1 MNENMTTAAETTKTI
16 YHIPEGNLSRLRSEI
31 AKLNRRAVKLG
42 VDIID
47 IRETGNV
54 ESVENKDEVTG
65 LVTSVT
71 RIIEIELTGA
81 TPKFAG
87 WTLAATLE
95 HTPEGNIIRTVPGI
109 PVSLMAFK
117 DCKPACEHCN
127 LARNRKDTYLVTH
140 DDGAVK
146 QVGHDCI
153 RDFLGHKCPQ
163 HLADMAELLFS
174 AGELCGASEGGEGNG
189 GLGDKAIFA
198 RTFMAYCARAIRQYG
213 YVSRKAMEE
222 AEMSGRGGNP
232 STKNTVLV
240 WMFPPK
246 ETAPRR
252 RIAERDC
259 LPGETWPVP
268 DSADEGL
275 VDIAREHI
283 VNKLSAKCDLNEFEN
298 NILICAK
305 LEALEIRTCGIAAY
319 VVEYYRRDVEQAA
332 ERTRKLANTN
342 NTHFGE
348 IGKRYKGVSLTY
360 VGCSSFDSAYGVCY
374 IHRFDNEAGQRLV
387 WKTGTGLGLSDG
399 TKVTATFTVKEH
411 GEYKGYTQTK
421 ISRVTGI

>member
-16 YHIPEGNLSRLRSEI
+16 YHIPEGNMARLLKEI
-31 AKLNRRAVKLG
+31 GTLNRRAIRLG
-42 VDIID
+42 VSPISIT
-47 IRETGNV
+47 ETGNV
-54 ESVENKDEVTG
+54 EIVENKDEVTG

-71 RIIEIELTGA
+71 RIVEIALIGA

-95 HTPEGNIIRTVPGI
+95 HTPEGNIIRTVPGLS
-109 PVSLMAFK
+109 VNLMGYK
-117 DCKPACEHCN
+117 DCKPGCEHCN

-140 DDGAVK
+140 DDGAIK

-153 RDFLGHKCPQ
+153 RDFLGHKSPQ

-174 AGELCGASEGGEGNG
+174 AGELCGASEGGEGGSG
-189 GLGDKAIFA
+189 GSDRGIFA

-222 AEMSGRGGNP
+222 AEMAMRTNP
-232 STKNTVLV
+232 STKNTVLQ
-240 WMFPPK
+240 WMFPPRDPSAK
-246 ETAPRR
+246 A

-259 LPGETWPVP
+259 LDGERWPTP
-268 DSADEGL
+268 SEADSAL
-275 VDIAREHI
+275 VDIAREHV

-305 LEALEIRTCGIAAY
+305 LEALAIRTCGIAAY
-319 VVEYYRRDVEQAA
+319 VVEYYRRDVAQAE
-332 ERTRKLANTN
+332 ERARKIANIN
-342 NTHFGE
+342 NTHFGD
-348 IGKRYKGVSLTY
+348 IGKRYKSVSLTY
-360 VGCSSFDSAYGVCY
+360 AGCSSFDSAYGVCY
-374 IHRFDNEAGQRLV
+374 IHRFDNAEGQRLV
-387 WKTGTGLGLSDG
+387 WKTSTGLGLSDG

-411 GEYKGYTQTK
+411 GEYKGFTQTK